1 MISLSLLVIVLLQAH
16 TSSTTPR
23 RSTSSVGSWT
33 CLRFRGRPT
42 AVSRGRLRCAVLH
55 ECIHACASLHSF
67 NAALPPTNVQ
77 VRHDGSGRRNGWH
90 LAWAKVTNATTGAV
104 ALFKCNRWVDL
115 RGHDDPG
122 IVGVVLAQP
131 PVPEG
136 MGPRPVRARAPV
148 ARTPSADLPRGPSYG
163 CSYEYYDA
171 PADDG
176 EVCAVPR
183 RAVVLRRGFAGSVIP
198 RLVPCVRPCGPDSIF
213 RVMGR
218 GAELCPICFYF
229 ESMGGFQ
236 TKLLVDRLLMFWKV
250 NCVPSERAM
259 ISSFPEN
266 VAPASALAAS
276 LAP

>member
-1 MISLSLLVIVLLQAH
+1 MNQSLPS
-16 TSSTTPR
+16 
-23 RSTSSVGSWT
+23 
-33 CLRFRGRPT
+33 PT
-42 AVSRGRLRCAVLH
+42 LAVL
-55 ECIHACASLHSF
+55 AGF
-67 NAALPPTNVQ
+67 
-77 VRHDGSGRRNGWH
+77 RRFAVFLAGW
-90 LAWAKVTNATTGAV
+90 LRLLRIFRSREEV
-104 ALFKCNRWVDL
+104 ALAEWFESYVAEVFRRL
-115 RGHDDPG
+115 E
-122 IVGVVLAQP
+122 IVLAQP

-136 MGPRPVRARAPV
+136 VGPRPVRARGPV
-148 ARTPSADLPRGPSYG
+148 ARTPSAGLPRGPSYG

>member
-131 PVPEG
+131 PDQ
-136 MGPRPVRARAPV
+136 AAPAASV
-148 ARTPSADLPRGPSYG
+148 QRSSKDRLLLLASSSKSAATPAAALPRGLG
-163 CSYEYYDA
+163 AAAAKA
-171 PADDG
+171 PLMLDERMAIEVERGMVAAVERGGGPAGGGG
-176 EVCAVPR
+176 E
-183 RAVVLRRGFAGSVIP
+183 
-198 RLVPCVRPCGPDSIF
+198 
-213 RVMGR
+213 
-218 GAELCPICFYF
+218 
-229 ESMGGFQ
+229 
-236 TKLLVDRLLMFWKV
+236 
-250 NCVPSERAM
+250 
-259 ISSFPEN
+259 
-266 VAPASALAAS
+266 AAS
-276 LAP
+276 SGLPGYRVVFHSSRACGSGTRAQVGSK